1 MLKLNY
7 GFSAGV
13 GYIVVLLL
21 SVVAL
26 FYELVIVLLRVLL
39 PNPLTLRFNDLL
51 TISSFFY

>member
-7 GFSAGV
+7 GFSVGA
-13 GYIVVLLL
+13 GYIVALLL
-21 SVVAL
+21 SVFVL

>member
-13 GYIVVLLL
+13 GYIVALLL